1 MNDRND
7 KRMTMQLERA
17 ERPARTIS
25 ANDRRSSLKC
35 AKIFL
40 IFKALGMNILLYK
53 TWVSTFQYSRNQAKN
68 TRMPRDHKIISHEMG
83 AIAC

>member
-40 IFKALGMNILLYK
+40 DFQGLGHEHFIIQDMGLAPFNTAETKLKIL
-53 TWVSTFQYSRNQAKN
+53 
-68 TRMPRDHKIISHEMG
+68 
-83 AIAC
+83 ACLGTIK